1 MEVHPNVRD
10 VKKEVLTTFEIK
22 DKIERIPIAFVIKQE
37 IEEPKGIEIL

>member
-22 DKIERIPIAFVIKQE
+22 DKVERIPIAFVIKEE